1 MGKLPTSSKAIVSL
15 LEQAGFEKVS
25 TKGSHVKMKH
35 PDGRIT
41 IMPHPKKDLP
51 IGTVRNILK
60 QANIEVQ

>member
-1 MGKLPTSSKAIVSL
+1 MGKLPTNSKVIVSL

-41 IMPHPKKDLP
+41 IVPHPKKDLP
-51 IGTVRNILK
+51 LGTVRNIFK
-60 QANIEVQ
+60 QAKIEIQ